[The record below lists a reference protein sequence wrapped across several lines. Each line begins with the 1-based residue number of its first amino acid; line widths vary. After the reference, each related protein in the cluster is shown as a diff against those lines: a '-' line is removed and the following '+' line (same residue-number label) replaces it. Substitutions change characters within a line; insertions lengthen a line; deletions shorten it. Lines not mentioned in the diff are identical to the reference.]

1 MTRYAWLIDAAT
13 IAPAFDASKT
23 YVRMPTSNATTAP
36 RSTGT
41 WCVGVCARSRH
52 DCVNPAP
59 DFVRVASI
67 VLSPPWPRP
76 PVRGDIPVGT
86 TCEPRVRPDKDDV
99 TPAGTK
105 ATTSPH
111 RPARLRVVHRHHYQ
125 KSKYASRS
133 KIGR

>member
-1 MTRYAWLIDAAT
+1 MTPKMTRYAWLIDAAT

-23 YVRMPTSNATTAP
+23 YVRMPTSSATTAP

-41 WCVGVCARSRH
+41 WSVGVCASSRH

-76 PVRGDIPVGT
+76 PEWGVIPVGRPS
-86 TCEPRVRPDKDDV
+86 EPRVGPIKMV
-99 TPAGTK
+99 GLPPATK
-105 ATTSPH
+105 LILGPL
-111 RPARLRVVHRHHYQ
+111 RPARLRGVHGHINQ
-125 KSKYASRS
+125 N
-133 KIGR
+133 